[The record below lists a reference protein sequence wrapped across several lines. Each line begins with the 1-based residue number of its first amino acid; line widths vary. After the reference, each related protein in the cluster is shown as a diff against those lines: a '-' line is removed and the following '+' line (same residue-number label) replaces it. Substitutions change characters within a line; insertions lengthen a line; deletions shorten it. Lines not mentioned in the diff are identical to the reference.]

1 MTDKKLWLRDDQIRP
16 LLPDN
21 GACMA
26 TDRIAVDGLLV
37 GYMYR
42 EEPIVEEDSGWR
54 FLAGDE
60 SPEYMADTS
69 KQGVYAVNVI
79 ANYDTAIIP
88 LLDAP
93 TGAAFGRDWQTFWFQ
108 PEVPEETAKD

>member
-1 MTDKKLWLRDDQIRP
+1 MTEKKLWLRSHQIRP

-21 GACMA
+21 GGCMA
-26 TDRIAVDGLLV
+26 TDRITVDGHLV

-42 EEPIVEEDSGWR
+42 EDSVTEADSGWR

-60 SPEYMADTS
+60 SPEYMADTG
-69 KQGVYAVNVI
+69 KHGVYAVNTI
-79 ANYDTAIIP
+79 ANHDTAIIP

-93 TGAAFGRDWQTFWFQ
+93 TGAAFARDWATFWFK
-108 PEVPEETAKD
+108 PDGEVEEP